1 MQRLKCEPDAEFFN
15 MQCDD
20 TLAEI
25 AKRAYQKHVAHYIT
39 AADSS
44 RKSANALA
52 VLSSLR
58 SRSDVTQESKKLLK
72 QIEKLVRAKD
82 NYVIKQ
88 VMRFENYQG
97 SLFGANDDINAL
109 LDTALSN
116 LAHRA
121 QAKRGD
127 AKLVIYSETK
137 YNN

>member
-1 MQRLKCEPDAEFFN
+1 M
-15 MQCDD
+15 
-20 TLAEI
+20 
-25 AKRAYQKHVAHYIT
+25 
-39 AADSS
+39 
-44 RKSANALA
+44 
-52 VLSSLR
+52 
-58 SRSDVTQESKKLLK
+58 TQESKKLLK

>member
-1 MQRLKCEPDAEFFN
+1 M
-15 MQCDD
+15 
-20 TLAEI
+20 

-39 AADSS
+39 ASDSS
-44 RKSANALA
+44 RKSTDAHS
-52 VLSSLR
+52 VLSSLH

-97 SLFGANDDINAL
+97 SIFGTNDDINAL
-109 LDTALSN
+109 LDAALSN
-116 LAHRA
+116 LANRA
-121 QAKRGD
+121 QSKRGD
-127 AKLVIYSETK
+127 AKLVLYSETK